1 MNSTNFSQDL
11 CNYTKEGRVKLHKHL
26 INDVA
31 IEINK
36 LLKTIFY
43 NDKLEYADNRISRY
57 SMQSGKCAIT
67 GEFLVA
73 EEVHCH
79 HRILRHMGGT
89 DEFKNLVIV
98 HRNVHKLI
106 HATETET
113 ETETE
118 TIERY
123 KSLLQLDGKQLE
135 KLNQFSHKCNL
146 VTLV

>member
-1 MNSTNFSQDL
+1 MNSRNFSQDL
-11 CNYTKEGRVKLHKHL
+11 CNYTKEGRLQLHKQL
-26 INDVA
+26 KSDVA

-36 LLKTIFY
+36 LLKRIPY
-43 NDKLEYADNRISRY
+43 SDNLEYVDNRISRY

-79 HRILRHMGGT
+79 HRIPRHMGGT

-113 ETETE
+113 
-118 TIERY
+118 IERY
-123 KSLLQLDGKQLE
+123 KSLLQLDGKQLK
-135 KLNQFSHKCNL
+135 KLNQFRKKCNL
-146 VTLV
+146 VALV